1 MVSEALGIE
10 LFADVVVISVAV
22 PSVKLIP
29 IADHAEVSQPDI
41 IDIQSAKNLVF
52 LAVPVF

>member
-52 LAVPVF
+52 LAVPVL